1 MENPDRNKPGKFM
14 IAAIVLLVV
23 VIISYLIIMQL
34 FPNLFMT
41 LPTGDAQPVDSRP

>member
-23 VIISYLIIMQL
+23 VIISYLIIMQI

-41 LPTGDAQPVDSRP
+41 LPNGDAQPVDARP